1 MSGVEAGVGMGRGV
15 WGGMWR
21 QISGE
26 QLHIRDGRRWRV
38 WCVGARVCAELTGLL
53 ECALACVEK
62 RQSALLIGHGRPLAL
77 PSVRAKGD
85 RKRRDAVE
93 VRCGVLSDLVA
104 AVLLVACEVFDEH
117 ALDRS
122 GSGQA
127 ALLAAQQRVQHL
139 VAAKFSWDF
148 LAGARGCGAV

>member
-1 MSGVEAGVGMGRGV
+1 M
-15 WGGMWR
+15 
-21 QISGE
+21 
-26 QLHIRDGRRWRV
+26 
-38 WCVGARVCAELTGLL
+38 CAELTGLL

-122 GSGQA
+122 GSVQA
-127 ALLAAQQRVQHL
+127 ALLASQQRVEHL
-139 VAAKFSWDF
+139 VAAKFSWPSWRERETF
-148 LAGARGCGAV
+148 GAV

>member
-1 MSGVEAGVGMGRGV
+1 M
-15 WGGMWR
+15 
-21 QISGE
+21 
-26 QLHIRDGRRWRV
+26 
-38 WCVGARVCAELTGLL
+38 CGARVCTGLTGLL

-62 RQSALLIGHGRPLAL
+62 RQSTLLIGHRRPLAL
-77 PSVRAKGD
+77 PNVRAKGD

-104 AVLLVACEVFDEH
+104 SVLLVACEVFDEH

-139 VAAKFSWDF
+139 VTAKFSWDF
-148 LAGARGCGAV
+148 LAGARRLCVVQFEMRPALSSRVERRGRSGADLCGLSSSLCPLE